1 MLNIYDLMV
10 FLEAAECGNFSETG
24 RNLHLSQPA
33 ISQKIDNL
41 QKHFGT
47 KLFYRDGR
55 CMQLTETGQA
65 LIPLAK
71 ELISVARRVDET
83 MISLQGE
90 VIGEMNLGCST
101 ASGKYLLPSLIAQFR
116 SRYPSVRIN
125 VQVTNRN
132 IVFENLLS
140 GDFALGIS
148 SKKILHQDL
157 EYAKF
162 FQDEVILIVPSS
174 HPWSRRDQIK
184 PEEIM
189 SEPIILR
196 EENAGTRDVFL
207 KALLEHGISLDMLNV
222 AMELGN
228 AEAIEMAVEQGIG
241 IAFIS
246 RLAAA
251 RGLELGYISRVA
263 VEGMSLVRDVYLT
276 RSKRT
281 KPTRAQLEFWN
292 FISTASI
299 DVSQSKPAY
308 ISIREP
314 HTVT

>member
-1 MLNIYDLMV
+1 MV

-47 KLFYRDGR
+47 KLFYREGR
-55 CMQLTETGQA
+55 CMQLTETGQV

-101 ASGKYLLPSLIAQFR
+101 ASGKYILPSLIAQFR
-116 SRYPSVRIN
+116 KLYPSVRIN
-125 VQVTNRN
+125 VQVTSRD
-132 IVFENLLS
+132 IVFNNLLS
-140 GDFALGIS
+140 GDFAVGIS
-148 SKKILHQDL
+148 SKKIPHQDL
-157 EYAKF
+157 EYARF
-162 FQDEVILIVPSS
+162 FQDEVILIVPSN
-174 HPWSRRDQIK
+174 HPWSLRTQIQPK
-184 PEEIM
+184 EIL

-196 EENAGTRDVFL
+196 EENAGSRDVFL
-207 KALLEHGISLDMLNV
+207 HGLQEHGISLDMLNI

-251 RGLELGYISRVA
+251 RCIDHGYIKKVG
-263 VEGMSLVRDVYLT
+263 VEGMPLVRDIYLT

-292 FISTASI
+292 FISSANI
-299 DVSQSKPAY
+299 DVRQSKPAF
-308 ISIREP
+308 INIQEP
-314 HTVT
+314 HKVD